1 MFYPKTLLLSMQ
13 GVLRAKE
20 AIRRGHVYFI
30 YSLNKLRR
38 DARAAVQPELRLS
51 RLDSAPAY

>member
-1 MFYPKTLLLSMQ
+1 MFYPKTPLLSMQ
-13 GVLRAKE
+13 GVLRAKKQYDV
-20 AIRRGHVYFI
+20 GTSTVF

-38 DARAAVQPELRLS
+38 DAREAVQPGLLLS

>member
-1 MFYPKTLLLSMQ
+1 MFYPETLLLSMQ
-13 GVLRAKE
+13 GVLRAKKQ
-20 AIRRGHVYFI
+20 IRRGHVYSI

-38 DARAAVQPELRLS
+38 DTREAVQPELLFS